1 MTLFY
6 FVILVRNEKGNNSN
20 DSLSVNAENNR
31 TRDAEGGKKNCQQRK
46 MIDDVPVA
54 VCQVTINQLKYVIK
68 FEQKL
73 IKGCKHTLVMLINE
87 ENEADHIKISL
98 EF

>member
-1 MTLFY
+1 
-6 FVILVRNEKGNNSN
+6 
-20 DSLSVNAENNR
+20 
-31 TRDAEGGKKNCQQRK
+31 

-73 IKGCKHTLVMLINE
+73 IRGCKHTLVMLINE